1 MRERGDTLLAALG
14 EKLRELR
21 GRKGLGLRQAARALG
36 ISHTR
41 LTAFEAGRTISTGKP
56 AVPRRDLL
64 AKMAVLYDYP
74 VETLLALA
82 GYPPEDV
89 PPPPPGEVAT
99 QAEEIAHILYRLS
112 DHERKILLGTAR
124 LLLAEHIE
132 GPPYG
137 EQDQERMGPP
147 RG

>member
-1 MRERGDTLLAALG
+1 M
-14 EKLRELR
+14 
-21 GRKGLGLRQAARALG
+21 G

-41 LTAFEAGRTISTGKP
+41 LAAFEAGETKSTGNP
-56 AVPRRDLL
+56 AVPRRELL
-64 AKMAVLYDYP
+64 AKLAGLYDYP

-82 GYPPEDV
+82 GYPLEQPV

-132 GPPYG
+132 GPRYG
-137 EQDQERMGPP
+137 EDDPER
-147 RG
+147 